1 MTILTIFEDTGRDA
15 PIEATDDPV
24 RIAEQLASIGIG
36 FERHPSS
43 VVLPPDADAAFVMA
57 AYATTIDL
65 LMRQGGYQSVDVI
78 RMVPTSPDRRE
89 ERAKFLGEHAHDDDE
104 VRFFVE
110 GSGIFYMHAEGKVVE
125 LRSVRGDLIR
135 VPAGA
140 PHWFDSGETPFF
152 TAIRLFTRPDGW
164 VGAFTGDPITERFV
178 TLQP

>member
-1 MTILTIFEDTGRDA
+1 MTILTIFEDIGRNA

-36 FERHPSS
+36 FERHPAP

-57 AYATTIDL
+57 AYATTIDR
-65 LMRQGGYQSVDVI
+65 LMHQGGYQSADAV
-78 RMVPTSPDRRE
+78 RMVPTAPNRRAVRE
-89 ERAKFLGEHAHDDDE
+89 KYLGEHTHSDDE

-125 LRSVRGDLIR
+125 LRNVRGDLIR

-140 PHWFDSGETPFF
+140 PHWFDAGETPFF

-164 VGAFTGDPITERFV
+164 VGAFTGNPITSRFV
-178 TLQP
+178 IP